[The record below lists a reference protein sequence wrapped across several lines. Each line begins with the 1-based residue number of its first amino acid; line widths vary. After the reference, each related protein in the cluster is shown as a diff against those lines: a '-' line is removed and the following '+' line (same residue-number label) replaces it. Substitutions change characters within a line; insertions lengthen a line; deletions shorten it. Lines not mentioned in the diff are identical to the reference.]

1 LRKNSIVILAG
12 DIGGTKTWLA
22 TITVESGQLIVQ
34 HNAKFPSREFASLS
48 DVVQTFLRDH
58 PATVEAACF
67 GIAGAVI
74 DGVCRTTNL
83 PWVVAETALSQVLG
97 TPQVKLLNDLE
108 ATAYS
113 LEVLTPD
120 DVVEIQSG
128 NQDTPANRAV
138 IAAGTGLGEAGI
150 FWNGRQYVPFAS
162 EGGHADFAARD
173 ELEIELLRYLIG
185 EFGHASW
192 ERVLSGPGLVNVYR
206 FLCKRDPS
214 QVSAEISVEMQ
225 QRDPAAVIAQA
236 AQQRRCPL
244 CMQALEMFVSL
255 YGSEA
260 GNLAL
265 KLMSRGGLYIAG
277 GIASKIIDQ
286 LRQPVF
292 LESIRA
298 KGRFQSLLQSIPV
311 RIVITDRAA
320 LLGAAHYANRMLLGT

>member
-1 LRKNSIVILAG
+1 MILAG

-22 TITVESGQLIVQ
+22 TVAVENGQLIVQ
-34 HNAKFPSREFASLS
+34 RDAKFPSRDFARLE
-48 DVVQTFLRDH
+48 DVVQAFLRDH
-58 PATVEAACF
+58 PATIEATCF

-113 LEVLTPD
+113 LEVLTPA
-120 DVVEIQSG
+120 DVVEIQAG

-185 EFGHASW
+185 KFGHASW
-192 ERVLSGPGLVNVYR
+192 ERVLSGPGLVNVYQ
-206 FLCKRDPS
+206 FLCEREPS
-214 QVSAEISVEMQ
+214 RVSAEIAAEMQ

-244 CMQALEMFVSL
+244 CVQALEMFVSL

-277 GIASKIIDQ
+277 GIAPKIIDQ
-286 LRQPVF
+286 LRQPAF

-311 RIVITDRAA
+311 RIVVTDRAA

>member
-1 LRKNSIVILAG
+1 MILAG

-22 TITVESGQLIVQ
+22 AVAIENGQLIVQ
-34 HNAKFPSREFASLS
+34 HDAKFPSREFARLE
-48 DVVQTFLRDH
+48 DVVQAFLRDH
-58 PATVEAACF
+58 PATIEAACF

-113 LEVLTPD
+113 LEVLTTA

-128 NQDTPANRAV
+128 SQNEPANRAV

-214 QVSAEISVEMQ
+214 QVSAEIAAEMQ

-236 AQQRRCPL
+236 AQQRRCSL
-244 CMQALEMFVSL
+244 CIQALQMFVSL

-277 GIASKIIDQ
+277 GIAPKIIDQ

-292 LESIRA
+292 LESIHG

-320 LLGAAHYANRMLLGT
+320 LLGAAHYANQMLLGT